1 MSIHLEDTPPA
12 DTPPHGLLDGV
23 LDAVCDS
30 LPNAVLSRK
39 GTAELLQHAGHLPAY
54 ALDTTFG
61 FESRLAEARASCDF
75 FLWAVPGT
83 RLARY
88 FIERGARDNA
98 TRAEAG
104 LGWYLTEVGRP
115 ESFLSRWLTLAILEC
130 DVVEPPTHG
139 PATMGVFLEAH
150 DRVEDAHPL
159 VHRTRRLEKLG
170 NPGVMTAA
178 MSATVGREEST
189 AERLAVEALFAALPT
204 GAGCSHV
211 GAFPLRECRALR
223 VVFSMAL
230 GESAAFLARV
240 GWRGDLDS
248 LNCMSRD
255 LEPLVHRI
263 GLSCDLTSSGLSPR
277 VGFELFRARGWLETP
292 ASEWHG
298 LLDYLGE
305 RGLAT
310 PEKAQALK
318 LWRKRQMLFD
328 ERGATELLSGVN
340 HLKLIL
346 DGSAVQTKAYIA
358 ARLVP
363 AAMKSAR

>member
-1 MSIHLEDTPPA
+1 MVPD
-12 DTPPHGLLDGV
+12 GLLDVV

-30 LPNAVLSRK
+30 LPTAVLSRK
-39 GTAELLQHAGHLPAY
+39 GTAELLHHAGHLPAY

-61 FESRLAEARASCDF
+61 FESRLADARAACDI
-75 FLWAVPGT
+75 FLTAVPGT
-83 RLARY
+83 RLGRY
-88 FIERGARDNA
+88 FVERGARDNA

-178 MSATVGREEST
+178 MSAAVGREEST
-189 AERLAVEALFAALPT
+189 AERLAVEALFAALPS

-211 GAFPLRECRALR
+211 GAFPLRERRALR

-248 LNCMSRD
+248 LSGMSRD
-255 LEPLVHRI
+255 LDPLVHRI

-277 VGFELFRARGWLETP
+277 VGFELFGERGWLETP

-310 PEKAQALK
+310 PEKAQALR
-318 LWRKRQMLFD
+318 LWCKRQMLFG

-346 DGSAVQTKAYIA
+346 DGSAVRAKAYIG

-363 AAMKSAR
+363 AALRRAR